1 MRRTAL
7 LFVALGLTGCVA
19 LNVTAEH
26 VLTGTP
32 RAAYAGSVKIV
43 MDGAQAE
50 GAYDEVAVVSATGRS
65 LNASLPAVLGA
76 LQAEAASLGCDAIIR
91 VRYDRGVESAT
102 ATGVA
107 VRLK

>member
-7 LFVALGLTGCVA
+7 LLVALGIASCAYVRS
-19 LNVTAEH
+19 EH

-32 RAAYAGSVKIV
+32 RAAYGGDVKV
-43 MDGAQAE
+43 LMDGSPE
-50 GAYDEVAVVSATGRS
+50 DGDYEEVAIVSATGTGYS
-65 LNASLPAVLGA
+65 ASLPAVLGA
-76 LQAEAASLGCDAIIR
+76 LQSEAASLGCDAVIR

-107 VRLK
+107 VRLKR

>member
-7 LFVALGLTGCVA
+7 LFVALGIAGCVSA
-19 LNVTAEH
+19 TATAEH

-32 RAAYAGSVKIV
+32 RAAYAGSVKVV
-43 MDGAQAE
+43 MDGVQAVGE
-50 GAYDEVAVVSATGRS
+50 FEEVAIVSATGRGT
-65 LNASLPAVLGA
+65 NASLPAVLGA
-76 LQAEAASLGCDAIIR
+76 LQADAASLGCDAIIR

-107 VRLK
+107 VRMK